1 MRTFTRSVGLIVASS
16 GAAAALAFTGAP
28 ASLAANQALMLNG
41 LAAGDLTQI
50 VMSNILSGAFDN
62 AHNYA
67 RTNVHW
73 PAQAK
78 PVTGPNSLTL
88 TESVNQGVAN
98 LKTDMATALTQI
110 GPGETVTVVGLSAGN
125 LVVDEYLRYLVA
137 NPSTAP
143 SKSQLNV
150 VIVADGNRVW
160 LNKNRYDQILKY
172 NFQAPPQTKYNT
184 TVVTGE
190 YDGFADFPDRP
201 WNLVA
206 DANALAGTI
215 VVHVPVMFSDLS
227 KVPSNYITTSTNS
240 LGGVTTNYLVP
251 AATLPI
257 VDLFPFLKPQEAKLK
272 KIIDAG
278 YTRNDPNKPP
288 AASTSSTTTAAAT
301 AAADTASAPA
311 DTASAPSVSASAPK
325 DAVASA
331 PKPSTVAQRVARAAG
346 GLGLGHRG
354 KNAKA
359 ADSAAPASATRS
371 ASQ

>member
-88 TESVNQGVAN
+88 TESVNQGVTN

-137 NPSTAP
+137 NPATAP

-206 DANALAGTI
+206 DVNALAGTI
-215 VVHVPVMFSDLS
+215 VVHVPVMFADLS

-288 AASTSSTTTAAAT
+288 AASTTPAAAS
-301 AAADTASAPA
+301 AAADPASVPDVTASAPA
-311 DTASAPSVSASAPK
+311 VGASVAK
-325 DAVASA
+325 DSVASA
-331 PKPSTVAQRVARAAG
+331 PKKSTVAQRVARAAG

-354 KNAKA
+354 KNAKT